1 MRDAATHART
11 RKKHDTKTQLKN
23 KLTSQ
28 WRTQPTAKQKGPD
41 TQQASDPFLF
51 PNHATRLLGVL
62 PISRLHW
69 TKTTLDFLPVLKH
82 GDSYAA
88 CLDEGVRFG
97 GFPFR
102 GQVRFIGCRQ
112 CSSYLVSTGV

>member
-1 MRDAATHART
+1 MGSVMVEPITI
-11 RKKHDTKTQLKN
+11 
-23 KLTSQ
+23 
-28 WRTQPTAKQKGPD
+28 KGE
-41 TQQASDPFLF
+41 SDS
-51 PNHATRLLGVL
+51 
-62 PISRLHW
+62 I
-69 TKTTLDFLPVLKH
+69 DFLPVLKH